1 MFNFVCYMKNKL
13 ICRLHLSIYFTKF
26 DSYEDFFLPLKICMD
41 FWGLLQV
48 HVAKSSLQVTFEY
61 FAQ

>member
-1 MFNFVCYMKNKL
+1 MKNKL
-13 ICRLHLSIYFTKF
+13 IYRLQLSIYFTKF

-61 FAQ
+61 FTQ